1 MGPMMKNKTLK
12 SILITGLTIIL
23 SISVSYAASEK
34 LSGKAPNFTLKSRLG
49 KNIKLS
55 ELRGQVVMLNF
66 WASWCGPCRKEMPIL
81 EKIHK
86 KYKRLGFTLLG
97 VNVEENSRDA
107 KNYLKDVRVT
117 FPILFDNRQRVS
129 KMYNVSAMPTTVIID
144 RNGNKRFLHKGYKA
158 GYENDYKK
166 QIKKLLRE

>member
-1 MGPMMKNKTLK
+1 MKNNIFKTMFLVC
-12 SILITGLTIIL
+12 ITLLFTTTITL
-23 SISVSYAASEK
+23 AASEK
-34 LSGKAPNFTLKSRLG
+34 ISGKAANFTLKSRSG

-55 ELRGQVVMLNF
+55 ELRGEVVMLNF
-66 WASWCGPCRKEMPIL
+66 WASWCGPCRQEMPHL

-97 VNVEENSRDA
+97 VNVEENSTDA
-107 KNYLKDVRVT
+107 KNYLKDVKVT
-117 FPILFDNRQRVS
+117 FPILFDSTQKTS
-129 KMYNVSAMPTTVIID
+129 KLYNVSAMPTTILID
-144 RNGNKRFLHKGYKA
+144 RNGNKRFIHKGYKP